1 MIVLIVAA
9 GTILAVGSLV
19 EVHAQSAGYR
29 QSTNS
34 GYGALASPVVHASN
48 QTGSQLAALM
58 EEAPDLTNQSLP
70 LTARAQLEQG
80 LDEAVDSTRQQ
91 SVQAADLV
99 PPFPSDDVSDRFT
112 SVLSDRYTATTDL
125 RATID
130 RLLGMTPLA
139 VAGAPTSS
147 VPVSSAPLISIGQAT
162 RAMAGAGLVFE
173 HADDAYRSL
182 TSMIKRQRLP
192 IRLPGSVWVPPP
204 VVRAPLGPVALGA
217 TAAALAGAKNLL
229 PFHRLVITAIGL
241 VPPSV
246 ASGGPGL
253 LSSDCAAATSAVP
266 GAAATVL
273 PPTATV
279 TAEVTVTNCGTV
291 PETGVVVSQTLVLSD
306 PPGTGLPPA
315 GTRGSASHVAV
326 NLGAGSSMALDL
338 SPLKVTNGHRYTLTV
353 AVAVAPN
360 QLDRAGTTQ
369 QFLLDV
375 AP

>member
-1 MIVLIVAA
+1 MALIVVV
-9 GTILAVGSLV
+9 GLVLVVGSLV

-29 QSTNS
+29 RSTNS
-34 GYGALASPVVHASN
+34 GYGALASPVVYASN

-58 EEAPDLTNQSLP
+58 EKAPELANGSLP

-80 LDEAVDSTRQQ
+80 LDEAVDSTGQQ
-91 SVQAADLV
+91 AVQAADLV
-99 PPFPSDDVSDRFT
+99 PPFPSDNVSDRFT
-112 SVLSDRYTATTDL
+112 SVLNDRYTATTDL

-139 VAGAPTSS
+139 IAGAPTSS

-162 RAMAGAGLVFE
+162 GAMAGAGLVFE

-182 TSMIKRQRLP
+182 TSMIGRQRLP
-192 IRLPGSVWVPPP
+192 IRLPGSVWVPAP
-204 VVRAPLGPVALGA
+204 VESAPLGSAALGA
-217 TAAALAGAKNLL
+217 SAAALAGAKNLL
-229 PFHRLVITAIGL
+229 PFHRLVITAVGL
-241 VPPSV
+241 VPPAV

-253 LSSDCAAATSAVP
+253 LGSDCAAATSTVP
-266 GAAATVL
+266 GSAATVL
-273 PPTATV
+273 PPTTTV

-306 PPGTGLPPA
+306 PPGTKLPPA

-326 NLGAGSSMALDL
+326 NLGSGSSMVLNL
-338 SPLKVTNGHRYTLTV
+338 SPLRVTNGHRYTLTV

-360 QLDRAGTTQ
+360 QLDRAGATQ
-369 QFLLDV
+369 QFLIDV
-375 AP
+375 SS